1 MRIAIDLRCLADGR
15 RTGVEEYVTGL
26 LRELFEQDEENEFVL
41 FYNAWQGELP
51 VDFAWMQEYPNVS
64 VKRFRIPNKIL
75 NGLLWYM
82 RWPKLDLLC
91 GGADIFFMPNLNFA
105 AVSKGSKLVVTAHD
119 LSFEAYPEAFSWKR
133 RIWHLLVNFRGLC
146 RRAALIIA
154 VSHSTKQDV
163 VSYYRIPE
171 RKVVVVHS
179 GLSKEFVRINRN
191 DPELLR
197 VKEKYALPY
206 RYILFVGT
214 FEPRKNIKAVIQA
227 YEIYRRSLG
236 EKEFVPLVLA
246 GSPGW
251 KSEDIFREIESSPYQ
266 DSIRLLGFIPDED
279 KHALYNLA
287 TLFVYPSFYEGF
299 GFPPLEAMAC
309 GVPTIV
315 SRNSSFPEIVGDGA
329 IMIDPYQPDEL
340 YRGVVSVLSDHAFAE
355 RLSRE
360 GEHQSKKYVWARTA
374 DELSKMFRYVA
385 GL

>member
-1 MRIAIDLRCLADGR
+1 MRIAIDLRCLAEGR

-26 LRELFEQDEENEFVL
+26 LRALFEQDETNEYIL
-41 FYNAWQGELP
+41 FYNAWHGELP
-51 VDFAWMQEYPNVS
+51 EDFGWMLEYPNVS
-64 VKRFRIPNKIL
+64 VKRLRIPNKLL

-82 RWPKLDLLC
+82 QWPKIDLLC

-105 AVSKGSKLVVTAHD
+105 AISKNAKLVVTAHD
-119 LSFEAYPEAFSWKR
+119 LSFEAYPEMFSWKR
-133 RIWHLLVNFRGLC
+133 RLWHFFVGFRGLC
-146 RRAALIIA
+146 NRAALIIA
-154 VSHSTKQDV
+154 VSHSTKEDL

-171 RKVVVVHS
+171 RRVTVIPS
-179 GLSKEFVRINRN
+179 GLDKEFVRISRN

-197 VKEKYALPY
+197 VKEKYSLPY
-206 RYILFVGT
+206 RYILFFGT
-214 FEPRKNIKAVIQA
+214 FEPRKNIRSVIQA
-227 YEIYRRSLG
+227 YETYRSSLG
-236 EKEFVPLVLA
+236 EKEFVPLVLS

-251 KSEDIFREIESSPYQ
+251 NSEEIFREREASPYREN
-266 DSIRLLGFIPDED
+266 IRLLGCIPDED

-315 SRNSSFPEIVGDGA
+315 SRNSSFPEIVGEGA

-340 YRGVVSVLSDHAFAE
+340 YRAMISVLSDHAFAE

-360 GEHQSKKYVWARTA
+360 GEHQSKKYTWERTA
-374 DELSKMFRYVA
+374 SELTKMFRYVT
-385 GL
+385 GG

>member
-1 MRIAIDLRCLADGR
+1 M
-15 RTGVEEYVTGL
+15 TGL
-26 LRELFEQDEENEFVL
+26 LRELFEQDEENEYVL

-64 VKRFRIPNKIL
+64 VKRFHIPNKIL

-82 RWPKLDLLC
+82 RWPKLDILC

-119 LSFEAYPEAFSWKR
+119 PSFEAYPETFSWKR
-133 RIWHLLVNFRGLC
+133 RIWHLLVNFRSLC

-197 VKEKYALPY
+197 VKEKYDLPY
-206 RYILFVGT
+206 RYILFFGT
-214 FEPRKNIKAVIQA
+214 FEPRKNIKAAIQA

-251 KSEDIFREIESSPYQ
+251 KSEDIFREIESSPYR

-287 TLFVYPSFYEGF
+287 TLFVYPSMYEGF

-340 YRGVVSVLSDHAFAE
+340 YRAMSAILSDHSFAE
-355 RLSRE
+355 RLSRA
-360 GEHQSKKYVWARTA
+360 GEHQAKKYTWERTA
-374 DELSKMFRYVA
+374 RELSKMFRFVA
-385 GL
+385 GKK

>member
-26 LRELFEQDEENEFVL
+26 LRELFDRDETNEYVL
-41 FYNAWQGELP
+41 FYNAWRGELP
-51 VDFAWMQEYPNVS
+51 EDFSWMLEYPNVS

-82 RWPKLDLLC
+82 QWPKLDILC
-91 GGADIFFMPNLNFA
+91 GGADVFFMPNLNFT
-105 AVSKGSKLVVTAHD
+105 AVSNQTKLVLTAHD
-119 LSFEAYPEAFSWKR
+119 LSFEAYPETFSWKR

-171 RKVVVVHS
+171 RKVVVTHS
-179 GLSKEFVRINRN
+179 GLDKEFVHINRN

-197 VKEKYALPY
+197 VKEKYDLPY
-206 RYILFVGT
+206 RYIFFFGT
-214 FEPRKNIKAVIQA
+214 FEPRKNIKAVVQA

-236 EKEFVPLVLA
+236 EKESVPLVLA

-251 KSEDIFREIESSPYQ
+251 KSDEIFREIEASPFRA
-266 DSIRLLGFIPDED
+266 DIRLLGFIPDED
-279 KHALYNLA
+279 KHVLYNLA
-287 TLFVYPSFYEGF
+287 TLFVYPSLYEGF

-315 SRNSSFPEIVGDGA
+315 SRNSSFPEIVGDSA

-340 YRGVVSVLSDHAFAE
+340 YRAMISILSDHAFAE
-355 RLSRE
+355 KLSRE
-360 GEHQSKKYVWARTA
+360 GIHQAKKYTWNRTA
-374 DELSKMFRYVA
+374 GELEKMFRYVTE
-385 GL
+385 L

>member
-41 FYNAWQGELP
+41 FYNAWRGELP

-64 VKRFRIPNKIL
+64 VKRFHIPNKIL

-82 RWPKLDLLC
+82 RWPKLDILC

-105 AVSKGSKLVVTAHD
+105 AVSRESKLVVTAHD
-119 LSFEAYPEAFSWKR
+119 LSFEAYPETFSWKR

-206 RYILFVGT
+206 RYILFFGT

-251 KSEDIFREIESSPYQ
+251 KSEDIFREIESSPYREN
-266 DSIRLLGFIPDED
+266 IRLLGFIPDED

-287 TLFVYPSFYEGF
+287 TLFVYPSMYEGF

-340 YRGVVSVLSDHAFAE
+340 YRAMMSILSDHAFAE

-374 DELSKMFRYVA
+374 DEFSKMLRYVS

>member
-1 MRIAIDLRCLADGR
+1 
-15 RTGVEEYVTGL
+15 
-26 LRELFEQDEENEFVL
+26 
-41 FYNAWQGELP
+41 
-51 VDFAWMQEYPNVS
+51 
-64 VKRFRIPNKIL
+64 
-75 NGLLWYM
+75 
-82 RWPKLDLLC
+82 
-91 GGADIFFMPNLNFA
+91 
-105 AVSKGSKLVVTAHD
+105 
-119 LSFEAYPEAFSWKR
+119 
-133 RIWHLLVNFRGLC
+133 
-146 RRAALIIA
+146 
-154 VSHSTKQDV
+154 
-163 VSYYRIPE
+163 
-171 RKVVVVHS
+171 VVVVHS

-197 VKEKYALPY
+197 VKEKYDLPY

-251 KSEDIFREIESSPYQ
+251 KSEDIFREIESSPYRE
-266 DSIRLLGFIPDED
+266 SIRLLGFIPDED

-287 TLFVYPSFYEGF
+287 TLFVYPSMYEGF

-340 YRGVVSVLSDHAFAE
+340 YRAMISILSDHAFAE

-360 GEHQSKKYVWARTA
+360 GEHQSKKYVWVRTA
-374 DELSKMFRYVA
+374 DEFSKMLLYVA